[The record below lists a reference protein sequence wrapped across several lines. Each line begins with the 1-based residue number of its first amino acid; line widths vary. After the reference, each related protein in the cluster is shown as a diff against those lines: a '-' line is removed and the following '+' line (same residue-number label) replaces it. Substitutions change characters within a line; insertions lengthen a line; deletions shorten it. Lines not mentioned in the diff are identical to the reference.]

1 MAIYVAST
9 QQYGIG
15 TLAGL
20 PPILP
25 STGSLFFQ
33 FYPTWSKTD
42 GVEHSLFDAR
52 KEASSNYFT
61 INKFS
66 NNSLYSGWVT
76 SGGDTRIVI
85 ASGSYT
91 MNANAWNTYSY
102 TWSTSGG
109 TTSAV
114 RINGTETAST
124 GPFSVWDTSTANYG
138 VNVGNASGSLA
149 NHPAEARFAEVAIWN
164 IELTASQT
172 LQLSIGLSPLFF
184 PAGLVYYNSLIR
196 TPVDRS
202 MKLIDTVGGVAGLT
216 IADHCPV
223 SYPHGGFTAKSGST
237 PPVTG
242 GPFPHYTRR
251 ARSLSGGLITMGL

>member
-1 MAIYVAST
+1 MAIYVASGT
-9 QQYGIG
+9 QYGIG
-15 TLAGL
+15 TLSGL

-25 STGSLFFQ
+25 STGSIFFQ
-33 FYPTWSKTD
+33 FYPTWAKTD

-52 KEASSNYFT
+52 KESSSNYFT

-91 MNANAWNTYSY
+91 MNANAWNAYSY

-109 TTSAV
+109 TSSAV
-114 RINGTETAST
+114 RLNGTETTAG
-124 GPFSVWDTSTANYG
+124 GPGSVWDTSTANYG
-138 VNVGNASGSLA
+138 VVLGNINISGA
-149 NHPAEARFAEVAIWN
+149 NHPAEARFAELAIWN
-164 IELTASQT
+164 VELTASQT
-172 LQLSIGLSPLFF
+172 LQLSLGLSPLFF

-202 MKLIDTVGGVAGLT
+202 RKLIDTVGGVGGLT
-216 IADHCPV
+216 ISDHCRV
-223 SYPHGGFTAKSGST
+223 IYPAGPLSAKTGST